1 MTSWINP
8 ACFRLAER
16 ARQRRRRLLFQK
28 LHPGWLSKSLGQ
40 GAYSTAFRI
49 GRSKVCKI
57 TDIQDPTLCWF
68 GRYVRRFPN
77 PHWPRIHRQIQ
88 LGNSHFVTWMERL
101 RPLDR
106 ASKDRVRCVDV
117 FISNAGTGGASRL
130 KELAQFGFGG
140 LWEACPKRLRQPLLD
155 CRRAAERAGF
165 WPDAKRDAFMR
176 RPGGILVLADPFLV
190 RRIKNGDQKGGAAGG
205 D

>member
-8 ACFRLAER
+8 ACFQLAER

-28 LHPGWLSKSLGQ
+28 LHPGRLSKSLGQ

-49 GRSKVCKI
+49 GHSKVCKI

-106 ASKDRVRCVDV
+106 ASKGRVCCVND

-130 KELAQFGFGG
+130 EELAQFGFG
-140 LWEACPKRLRQPLLD
+140 RLARSV
-155 CRRAAERAGF
+155 CGNRF
-165 WPDAKRDAFMR
+165 ST
-176 RPGGILVLADPFLV
+176 
-190 RRIKNGDQKGGAAGG
+190 AAGRPSELDLG
-205 D
+205 PTQRGTRSCVGQEASLS